1 VPSLQLLL
9 RSAVRQ
15 PASCKALSK
24 AFWLPIAALA
34 PLKVRPNRQARG
46 KLEMSIR
53 NGAKM
58 GRKRRACTPPPAHV

>member
-1 VPSLQLLL
+1 VPSLQVLL

-24 AFWLPIAALA
+24 AFWLPIAASQRA
-34 PLKVRPNRQARG
+34 PTSRKVGAAGAMSTYVARI
-46 KLEMSIR
+46 EMSIR

-58 GRKRRACTPPPAHV
+58 VANRTAY